1 MNIKQQAKRL
11 APLIATLI
19 GAVLI
24 IFALYSMGRISRAK
38 GTVHGIGS
46 HISNSSFGRLVSGE
60 MEREASQYDKT
71 VKWCLISGIILLI
84 GGGTVYYYR
93 RRRY

>member
-1 MNIKQQAKRL
+1 MDIKQQAKRL
-11 APLIATLI
+11 APLIASLI

-24 IFALYSMGRISRAK
+24 IFALYAKGRISEAK

-46 HISNSSFGRLVSGE
+46 HMSSNPFGRLVSGE

-71 VKWCLISGIILLI
+71 VKWCLIGGIILLI
-84 GGGTVYYYR
+84 GGCTVYYYR
-93 RRRY
+93 RHRY